1 MEIRTVTLI
10 LGGITMDIRELL
22 DEKKAVFELEND
34 IQRNTQEVFDLIKDL
49 TSQLCSG
56 QQDAILNLEGNTIAV
71 AAYNSMLGV
80 TKIEDV
86 SILRDPDLISESG
99 VEALKETTNWKK
111 VALQEGRNEYITG
124 LIVFQS
130 KHESLGIEQE
140 IGRLYVNKDK
150 RITFK
155 GLVGGKRI
163 EVMEANE
170 IDSRLPEI
178 LQSTLEDA
186 FFEGCT
192 YWE

>member
-1 MEIRTVTLI
+1 
-10 LGGITMDIRELL
+10 MDIRELL

>member
-1 MEIRTVTLI
+1 
-10 LGGITMDIRELL
+10 MDIRELL
-22 DEKKAVFELEND
+22 DEKRAVFELENG

-49 TSQLCSG
+49 TNQLCSG
-56 QQDAILNLEGNTIAV
+56 QQDAILNMEGNTISV

-80 TKIEDV
+80 TKLEDV
-86 SILRDPDLISESG
+86 SILRDPELIKESG

-111 VALQEGRNEYITG
+111 VALQEERNKYITG

-150 RITFK
+150 TVTFK
-155 GLVGGKRI
+155 GLVGGNRI
-163 EVMEANE
+163 EIIESNE

-178 LQSTLEDA
+178 LQSTMEDA